1 MEQIMN
7 YVKPELLI
15 VAVVLYFIGMGIKK
29 SEVIPD
35 KYIPAILG
43 ALGILICG
51 IYVIATCA
59 ISGAQEIAM
68 AIFTAIT
75 QGILVAGLS
84 NYVNQIVKQASKED
98 EKEVILLS
106 PGTGLRTRTRAVKAL
121 FYCNKL

>member
-29 SEVIPD
+29 SEIIPD

-51 IYVIATCA
+51 IYVIASSTM
-59 ISGAQEIAM
+59 SGSREIAM
-68 AIFTAIT
+68 AVFTAIT

-84 NYVNQIVKQASKED
+84 NYVHQIVKQANKE
-98 EKEVILLS
+98 E
-106 PGTGLRTRTRAVKAL
+106 
-121 FYCNKL
+121 

>member
-59 ISGAQEIAM
+59 ISGAQESQWQV
-68 AIFTAIT
+68 FTAIH
-75 QGILVAGLS
+75 
-84 NYVNQIVKQASKED
+84 
-98 EKEVILLS
+98 
-106 PGTGLRTRTRAVKAL
+106 TGNPRCRT
-121 FYCNKL
+121 

>member
-75 QGILVAGLS
+75 QGKLHMKRYVTFWMITKMNPQRKILIMDLL
-84 NYVNQIVKQASKED
+84 YLKKQVRSLK
-98 EKEVILLS
+98 
-106 PGTGLRTRTRAVKAL
+106 RTV
-121 FYCNKL
+121 FYPEW

>member
-1 MEQIMN
+1 MRKHGTD
-7 YVKPELLI
+7 YELCK
-15 VAVVLYFIGMGIKK
+15 AGTSNCSRSTVLYRNGNQK

-98 EKEVILLS
+98 
-106 PGTGLRTRTRAVKAL
+106 
-121 FYCNKL
+121 

>member
-75 QGILVAGLS
+75 
-84 NYVNQIVKQASKED
+84 NYSRNAERSQN
-98 EKEVILLS
+98 
-106 PGTGLRTRTRAVKAL
+106 GTINYTWCEIFICR
-121 FYCNKL
+121 